1 MLTKMKSMF
10 IFLFLPLKNMENY
23 QIKIQKQLIA
33 GSRVEVSKYKKDP
46 LDFVLWKPSEA

>member
-10 IFLFLPLKNMENY
+10 IFLYLPLKIMENC
-23 QIKIQKQLIA
+23 QIKNQKELIA

-46 LDFVLWKPSEA
+46 LDFILWKPSES